1 VADIQNLRRSTLG
14 NGLEVLLYPSFD
26 APVASFWVF
35 YRVGSR
41 NELPGITG
49 VSHWVEHMMFK
60 GTPNVG
66 SGELMLR
73 VNRNGGELN
82 AFTSYDYTAYHQTLP
97 ADRIGLAVGLEADR
111 MVNLLIDPAET
122 ESERTVILSERQG
135 AFNNPSYVLWDE
147 TLATAFRAHSY
158 REFVIGSEHDLKTM
172 SREDLYGYYRRFY
185 APNNAVVV
193 VSGAFDADAM
203 QAEIERAFGSISAS
217 DGIDQRAVVEPPQIA
232 ERTVELLHPAPA
244 PEVLMGFHVP
254 GAGHADTH
262 ALELLAAVLSGAGGR
277 MGKSSRLPRALVA
290 TGRARSAN
298 ANYLRGIDPFLFLLS
313 ATGLPDGE
321 AHELDRLLMEQLA
334 LIKDQGIT
342 AAELDRARKQLIT
355 SFHYGSE
362 SVSEQAHGIGDAAMY
377 GKPED
382 FFSYPDDIAAVTL
395 KDVQRVVAEYFRP
408 SNRTV
413 GYLVPT
419 EPASGGSPVEN
430 AAALRFG
437 LGGVGA
443 PALQP
448 FERETPVSGITLL
461 TQPQPL
467 DPVVSARIRIETGSA
482 DDPADR
488 HGLAHVAA
496 QMLLRGTETR
506 SREAFED
513 ACDDLGASIG
523 VSAGREHT
531 EFSITCLAQ
540 DLPACLELVADAL
553 ERPVF
558 DQHQLALTRREAEA
572 AIRQA
577 EDNTMSVADQA
588 VRELIYPDGHPLR
601 HRTVGD
607 RDGLRTITRDD
618 LVGFHQDR
626 LANSPIVAAVV
637 GGFPSTDNLTEMV
650 LTAFGDGRRAVVAQP
665 SFDTDI
671 PGGTERTIVVVP
683 GKEQTDIAMAVPVA
697 GVSAKD
703 YYDLDVAN
711 VVLGQFGLMGR
722 IGESVR
728 QKQGLAYYAFCTIN
742 PRKTQSLW
750 FVRAGVEPANVD
762 RAIHSVLAVVHDAE
776 ANGLTAEEIDG
787 TRQLMTGR
795 LALTM
800 QTNAGI
806 ASLLQTIHEFDLGL
820 DYVERYPSILANV
833 SPESARAALIRA
845 IDPDRL
851 QIAVAG
857 PSIT

>member
-1 VADIQNLRRSTLG
+1 VADIENLRRSTLE
-14 NGLEVLLYPSFD
+14 NGLDVLLYPSSD

-66 SGELMLR
+66 PGELMLR

-97 ADRIGLAVGLEADR
+97 ADRIGLAVDLEADR
-111 MVNLLIDPAET
+111 MVNLLIDPGET
-122 ESERTVILSERQG
+122 DSERTVILSERQG

-147 TLATAFRAHSY
+147 TVATAFRAHSY

-172 SREDLYGYYRRFY
+172 NRDDLYGYYRRFY

-203 QAEIERAFGSISAS
+203 QAEIERAFGSIPAS
-217 DGIDQRAVVEPPQIA
+217 DGINQRAVVEPPQIA
-232 ERTVELLHPAPA
+232 ERRVELLHPAPV

-254 GAGHADTH
+254 GAGDPDTH

-290 TGRARSAN
+290 TGKARSAS
-298 ANYLRGIDPFLFLLS
+298 ANYLKGIDPFLFILG
-313 ATGLPDGE
+313 ATGLPDGN
-321 AHELDRLLMEQLA
+321 AHDLDQLLMEQLA
-334 LIKDQGIT
+334 LIKEKGIP
-342 AAELDRARKQLIT
+342 AAELDRAKKQLIT

-377 GKPED
+377 GTPDD
-382 FFSYPDDIAAVTL
+382 FFTYPDDIAAVTL
-395 KDVQRVVAEYFRP
+395 EDVQRVVAEHFRP

-413 GYLVPT
+413 GYLIPT
-419 EPASGGSPVEN
+419 EPASGGPAVDG

-448 FERETPVSGITLL
+448 FGRETLPSGITLL

-467 DPVVSARIRIETGSA
+467 DPVVSVRIRIETGSA

-488 HGLAHVAA
+488 HGLAHVTA
-496 QMLLRGTETR
+496 QMLLRGTGKR

-531 EFSITCLAQ
+531 EFAITCLAE
-540 DLPACLELVADAL
+540 DLPACLGLVADAL
-553 ERPVF
+553 ENPIF
-558 DQHQLALTRREAEA
+558 DLQQLELTRREAEA
-572 AIRQA
+572 AIKQA

-588 VRELIYPDGHPLR
+588 VRELIYPDSHPLR
-601 HRTVGD
+601 HRSVGD
-607 RDGLRTITRDD
+607 RNGLKAIGRDD
-618 LVGFHQDR
+618 LAAFHRDH
-626 LANSPIVAAVV
+626 LANAPLVAAAV
-637 GGFPSTDNLTEMV
+637 GGFASTGDLAQMIAR
-650 LTAFGDGRRAVVAQP
+650 AFGDRRRTSVERP
-665 SFDTDI
+665 SFDTSI
-671 PGGTERTIVVVP
+671 PGGTERTAVVVP
-683 GKEQTDIAMAVPVA
+683 GKEQTDIAMAIPVA
-697 GVSAKD
+697 GVSSGD

-711 VVLGQFGLMGR
+711 IVLGQFGMMGR
-722 IGESVR
+722 IGDSVR

-750 FVRAGVEPANVD
+750 FVRAGVDPANVD
-762 RAIHSVLAVVHDAE
+762 RAIESVLEVLREAE
-776 ANGLTAEEIDG
+776 EDGLTADELDG

-806 ASLLQTIHEFDLGL
+806 ASLLMTINEFDLGL
-820 DYVERYPSILANV
+820 DYVERYPSILAGV
-833 SPESARAALIRA
+833 TLESAREALARA
-845 IDPDRL
+845 IDPGRL

-857 PSIT
+857 PATS

>member
-1 VADIQNLRRSTLG
+1 MADIQNLRRSTLG

-203 QAEIERAFGSISAS
+203 QAEIERAFGSIPAS

-488 HGLAHVAA
+488 HGLAHVS
-496 QMLLRGTETR
+496 GP
-506 SREAFED
+506 D
-513 ACDDLGASIG
+513 A
-523 VSAGREHT
+523 
-531 EFSITCLAQ
+531 
-540 DLPACLELVADAL
+540 PA
-553 ERPVF
+553 R
-558 DQHQLALTRREAEA
+558 
-572 AIRQA
+572 
-577 EDNTMSVADQA
+577 
-588 VRELIYPDGHPLR
+588 
-601 HRTVGD
+601 D
-607 RDGLRTITRDD
+607 RD
-618 LVGFHQDR
+618 
-626 LANSPIVAAVV
+626 
-637 GGFPSTDNLTEMV
+637 
-650 LTAFGDGRRAVVAQP
+650 
-665 SFDTDI
+665 
-671 PGGTERTIVVVP
+671 
-683 GKEQTDIAMAVPVA
+683 
-697 GVSAKD
+697 
-703 YYDLDVAN
+703 
-711 VVLGQFGLMGR
+711 
-722 IGESVR
+722 
-728 QKQGLAYYAFCTIN
+728 
-742 PRKTQSLW
+742 
-750 FVRAGVEPANVD
+750 
-762 RAIHSVLAVVHDAE
+762 
-776 ANGLTAEEIDG
+776 
-787 TRQLMTGR
+787 
-795 LALTM
+795 
-800 QTNAGI
+800 
-806 ASLLQTIHEFDLGL
+806 
-820 DYVERYPSILANV
+820 
-833 SPESARAALIRA
+833 
-845 IDPDRL
+845 
-851 QIAVAG
+851 AVAG
-857 PSIT
+857 SVRGCLRRPRRVDRGQCRSRAHRVLDYLPRPGFARVSRTGGGRARASGL

>member
-1 VADIQNLRRSTLG
+1 VADIRNLRRSTLS

-97 ADRIGLAVGLEADR
+97 AERIGLAVELEADR

-147 TLATAFRAHSY
+147 TLAVAFRAHSY

-172 SREDLYGYYRRFY
+172 SRDDLYGYYRRFN
-185 APNNAVVV
+185 APNNAVVI
-193 VSGAFDADAM
+193 VSGSFDADAM
-203 QAEIERAFGSISAS
+203 QAGIERAFGSIPAS

-232 ERTVELLHPAPA
+232 ERKVELLHPAPA

-290 TGRARSAN
+290 TGKARSAN

-342 AAELDRARKQLIT
+342 TAELDRARKQLIT

-395 KDVQRVVAEYFRP
+395 EDVQRVVAEYVRP

-419 EPASGGSPVEN
+419 EPASGGPPVEN

-437 LGGVGA
+437 IGGVGA

-448 FERETPVSGITLL
+448 FERETLVSGITLL

-482 DDPADR
+482 GDPPHR
-488 HGLAHVAA
+488 QGLAHVTA
-496 QMLLRGTETR
+496 QMLLRGTEKR

-553 ERPVF
+553 ENPIF
-558 DQHQLALTRREAEA
+558 DQQQLDLTRREAEA

-588 VRELIYPDGHPLR
+588 VRELIYPSGHPLR
-601 HRTVGD
+601 HRSVGT
-607 RDGLRTITRDD
+607 RDGLREITRED
-618 LVGFHQDR
+618 LMGFHRDR

-637 GGFPSTDNLTEMV
+637 GGFPSTADLTELV
-650 LTAFGDGRRAVVAQP
+650 LTAFGDRRRAVVEQP
-665 SFDTDI
+665 SLDTDI
-671 PGGTERTIVVVP
+671 PGGTDRTVVAVP

-750 FVRAGVEPANVD
+750 FVRAGVDPANVD
-762 RAIHSVLAVVHDAE
+762 RAIESVIGVVRDAE
-776 ANGLTAEEIDG
+776 ANGLTVEELDG

-820 DYVERYPSILANV
+820 DYVERYPSILAGV
-833 SPESARAALIRA
+833 SLESARAALTRA
-845 IDPDRL
+845 VDPDRL

-857 PSIT
+857 PSNS

>member
-1 VADIQNLRRSTLG
+1 
-14 NGLEVLLYPSFD
+14 
-26 APVASFWVF
+26 
-35 YRVGSR
+35 
-41 NELPGITG
+41 
-49 VSHWVEHMMFK
+49 
-60 GTPNVG
+60 
-66 SGELMLR
+66 
-73 VNRNGGELN
+73 
-82 AFTSYDYTAYHQTLP
+82 
-97 ADRIGLAVGLEADR
+97 
-111 MVNLLIDPAET
+111 
-122 ESERTVILSERQG
+122 
-135 AFNNPSYVLWDE
+135 
-147 TLATAFRAHSY
+147 
-158 REFVIGSEHDLKTM
+158 
-172 SREDLYGYYRRFY
+172 
-185 APNNAVVV
+185 
-193 VSGAFDADAM
+193 
-203 QAEIERAFGSISAS
+203 
-217 DGIDQRAVVEPPQIA
+217 
-232 ERTVELLHPAPA
+232 
-244 PEVLMGFHVP
+244 
-254 GAGHADTH
+254 
-262 ALELLAAVLSGAGGR
+262 

-558 DQHQLALTRREAEA
+558 DQH
-572 AIRQA
+572 
-577 EDNTMSVADQA
+577 
-588 VRELIYPDGHPLR
+588 H
-601 HRTVGD
+601 
-607 RDGLRTITRDD
+607 
-618 LVGFHQDR
+618 
-626 LANSPIVAAVV
+626 
-637 GGFPSTDNLTEMV
+637 
-650 LTAFGDGRRAVVAQP
+650 
-665 SFDTDI
+665 
-671 PGGTERTIVVVP
+671 
-683 GKEQTDIAMAVPVA
+683 
-697 GVSAKD
+697 
-703 YYDLDVAN
+703 
-711 VVLGQFGLMGR
+711 
-722 IGESVR
+722 
-728 QKQGLAYYAFCTIN
+728 
-742 PRKTQSLW
+742 SL
-750 FVRAGVEPANVD
+750 
-762 RAIHSVLAVVHDAE
+762 
-776 ANGLTAEEIDG
+776 
-787 TRQLMTGR
+787 
-795 LALTM
+795 
-800 QTNAGI
+800 
-806 ASLLQTIHEFDLGL
+806 
-820 DYVERYPSILANV
+820 
-833 SPESARAALIRA
+833 
-845 IDPDRL
+845 
-851 QIAVAG
+851 
-857 PSIT
+857 